1 MTKFKNFVVGFLS
14 ILFLIIFSFL
24 FVLSLFTTGLYK
36 TYEKEIPVLVNDNVF
51 INIILIALT
60 VIVFYILYKLV
71 KKYIDRNVLLLVC
84 VIVCVGFSILWV
96 LSSNEE
102 PIADQTAVCL
112 FAHYFNEYNYFGLN
126 RGEYVG
132 IYQQQLG
139 LIHVIQLVFE
149 FFGDS
154 NHTAFQLMNT
164 LFIGLFVVSNDMI
177 IRNSHLKYKD
187 DAEIFYLLLVMW
199 FVPLFIYS
207 DFVYGDVMSIGCISF
222 CLWMLIS
229 FINDA
234 KVYKLLLAIFS
245 GFLSSYVRLNSIIFI
260 IAAILVLLVSMI
272 TEFNKKKLFT
282 LLGVVLA
289 GIMALKIPEM
299 VYGIYIPEDSYS
311 MPPTLHI
318 SMGMQGDAGWYN
330 DYNIITYQSTN
341 YDPIEANN
349 WAKEDINNRL
359 DEFKKNP
366 NEALN
371 FYYNKINLQWNSP
384 MFQAFVMNQSFK
396 GNTGRIATTIYK
408 GSVNK
413 IINVVVNC
421 HQMFVYLMCVVFS
434 INIFKDREN
443 IKMEELIFVVFVIG
457 GFFFSILWEAKTRY
471 ILPYY
476 SVLLIEAA
484 FGFSYLKNKLF
495 ANRHLFN

>member
-1 MTKFKNFVVGFLS
+1 M
-14 ILFLIIFSFL
+14 
-24 FVLSLFTTGLYK
+24 
-36 TYEKEIPVLVNDNVF
+36 
-51 INIILIALT
+51 A
-60 VIVFYILYKLV
+60 
-71 KKYIDRNVLLLVC
+71 
-84 VIVCVGFSILWV
+84 
-96 LSSNEE
+96 
-102 PIADQTAVCL
+102 
-112 FAHYFNEYNYFGLN
+112 
-126 RGEYVG
+126 
-132 IYQQQLG
+132 
-139 LIHVIQLVFE
+139 
-149 FFGDS
+149 
-154 NHTAFQLMNT
+154 
-164 LFIGLFVVSNDMI
+164 
-177 IRNSHLKYKD
+177 
-187 DAEIFYLLLVMW
+187 
-199 FVPLFIYS
+199 
-207 DFVYGDVMSIGCISF
+207 
-222 CLWMLIS
+222 
-229 FINDA
+229 
-234 KVYKLLLAIFS
+234 
-245 GFLSSYVRLNSIIFI
+245 
-260 IAAILVLLVSMI
+260 
-272 TEFNKKKLFT
+272 
-282 LLGVVLA
+282 LA